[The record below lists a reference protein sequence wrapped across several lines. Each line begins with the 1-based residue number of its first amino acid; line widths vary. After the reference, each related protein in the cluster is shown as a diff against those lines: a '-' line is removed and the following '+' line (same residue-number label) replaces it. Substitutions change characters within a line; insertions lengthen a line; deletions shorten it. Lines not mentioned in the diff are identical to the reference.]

1 MARFYFNLEGKQNV
15 DDPGG
20 LAFEN
25 EPQAFR
31 AAQRLATDLA
41 SVKPALRGK
50 TCVVVTRKDR
60 LESYYLSV

>member
-25 EPQAFR
+25 ELQAFR
-31 AAQRLATDLA
+31 TAQRLAKDLA
-41 SVKPALRGK
+41 SAQPPLRG
-50 TCVVVTRKDR
+50 TNCVVVTRRDGG
-60 LESYYLSV
+60 ESYYVSV

>member
-1 MARFYFNLEGKQNV
+1 MARFYFNLEGKHNL

-25 EPQAFR
+25 ELQAFR
-31 AAQRLATDLA
+31 EAQRIANDLA
-41 SVKPALRGK
+41 SAQPRLRGT

-60 LESYYLSV
+60 GESYYVSV

>member
-25 EPQAFR
+25 DLQAFR
-31 AAQRLATDLA
+31 AAQRLQKIWRVPNLH
-41 SVKPALRGK
+41 
-50 TCVVVTRKDR
+50 
-60 LESYYLSV
+60 